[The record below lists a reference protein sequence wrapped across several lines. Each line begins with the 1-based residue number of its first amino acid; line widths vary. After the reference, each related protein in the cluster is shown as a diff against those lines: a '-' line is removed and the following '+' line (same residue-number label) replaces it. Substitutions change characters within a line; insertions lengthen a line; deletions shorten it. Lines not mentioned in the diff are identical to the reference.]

1 MNKQTA
7 EKIASAA
14 SFLITSDALQYQ
26 QYLEPPFRLAVDILK
41 VFHQE
46 RDKHYKS
53 CEISEYLIKNDQ
65 IYREKGLNAST
76 VCQILQA
83 LRKGGIPL
91 SSNRKLGWSFQTEIN
106 S

>member
-1 MNKQTA
+1 MNTQTA

-14 SFLITSDALQYQ
+14 SFLITSDALLHQ
-26 QYLEPPFRLAVDILK
+26 QYLAQPLSMAVDVLEVLRNGK
-41 VFHQE
+41 G
-46 RDKHYKS
+46 KHYTS
-53 CEISEYLIKNDQ
+53 RQISEHLETNIQ
-65 IYREKGLNAST
+65 IYREKGINANT

-91 SSNRKLGWSFQTEIN
+91 SSHRQLGWSFQVEVI